1 MIPRVFTSMKL
12 TKVCWFVG
20 LFLSLSF
27 CSLAK
32 AGALLEAVKKRDL
45 LRCGVSEGIPGFSEQ
60 DAKGDWRGLDADF
73 CRAVAAAVLGD
84 AAKVEFIPLKA
95 STRFPALQSRAID
108 LLVRNTTW
116 SFTRE
121 VLLKVQFPAVLFYD
135 GQGFLVPSASGI
147 TQPTQLQEAKI
158 CVEKGTNHL
167 RNLEDYGAAHGLR
180 WQPLVMDSARETAEA
195 FFSGRCQ
202 AYSSDASQLVA
213 VRLWAPS
220 GPDAFRILPERI
232 SKEPLG
238 PAVLGGDQ
246 DWISLVRWV
255 FYALV
260 LAEETGVTAN
270 TIETKL
276 AEGRGSLSRLSQ
288 DEKKL
293 LARNL
298 GVTPGWAVRAIKAVG
313 NYGELYDRH
322 FGQRTP
328 LAIERGPNRLWRD
341 GGLIYAPPID

>member
-1 MIPRVFTSMKL
+1 MRVLGGFARAL
-12 TKVCWFVG
+12 
-20 LFLSLSF
+20 
-27 CSLAK
+27 LA
-32 AGALLEAVKKRDL
+32 AGALLLLAPAQAGEVLQGIKARGW
-45 LRCGVSEGIPGFSEQ
+45 LRCGVSEGIAGFSEQ
-60 DAKGDWRGLDADF
+60 DASGRWQGMDADF

-84 AAKVEFIPLKA
+84 PEKVRFVPLKS
-95 STRFPALQSRAID
+95 STRFPALQANAID

-121 VLLKVQFPAVLFYD
+121 VLLKVQFPVALFYD

-147 TQPTQLQEAKI
+147 TQPTQLQEARI
-158 CVEKGTNHL
+158 CVEKSTNHL

-195 FFSGRCQ
+195 FFWGRCQ

-213 VRLWAPS
+213 MRLWAPS
-220 GPDAFRILPERI
+220 GPNAFRILPEHI

-238 PAVLGGDQ
+238 PAVLAGDQ

-276 AEGRGSLSRLSQ
+276 AEGRGPLSRLSQ

-293 LARNL
+293 LARNN
-298 GVTPGWAVRAIKAVG
+298 AG
-313 NYGELYDRH
+313 N
-322 FGQRTP
+322 P
-328 LAIERGPNRLWRD
+328 S
-341 GGLIYAPPID
+341 